1 MAKGPRQK
9 LKLILLAQILLEQ
22 TDEDHPLS
30 TGELIAHLER
40 QGVCAERKSIYSDLE
55 YLSLSGMDVQLRR
68 DGEHRGW
75 FVGERQFQL
84 PELKLLVDAVQ
95 SSRFLTQRKSSELIR
110 KLERLASVH
119 QARELQRQVYVS
131 GRVKTMNESI
141 YYHVDR
147 IHAAIHS
154 RRSITFRY
162 FDYDFRRRKVYRHDG
177 KLYQV
182 RPYGLIW
189 NSENYYL
196 VALDQQSGQIR
207 HYRVDK
213 MSSITL
219 ADPSP
224 GGDDPAFDLAAYGQK
239 HFGMYHGPEVAVTLR
254 AENRMSGVIFD
265 RFGQDV
271 MPVPDGPDHFT
282 VRISLVLSPQ
292 FFGWLFGLE
301 EGVQL
306 IAPEQAVQAYRE
318 RLAAAAAQYQS

>member
-9 LKLILLAQILLEQ
+9 IKLILLAQLLLEQ
-22 TDEDHPLS
+22 TDEEHPLS
-30 TGELIAHLER
+30 TEGLIAQLER
-40 QGVCAERKSIYSDLE
+40 RGVTAERKSIYSDLE
-55 YLSLSGMDVQLRR
+55 QLSLAGMDVQVRR
-68 DGEHRGW
+68 YGEHRGW

-84 PELKLLVDAVQ
+84 AELKLLVDAVQ
-95 SSRFLTQRKSSELIR
+95 SSRFLTQRKSGELIR

-119 QARELQRQVYVS
+119 QAQELQRQVYVS

-162 FDYDFRRRKVYRHDG
+162 FDYDFQRRKVFRHNG
-177 KLYQV
+177 KTYLV

-196 VALDQQSGQIR
+196 VALEEESGQIR

-213 MSSITL
+213 MSSIAVTDQTFDL
-219 ADPSP
+219 
-224 GGDDPAFDLAAYGQK
+224 GGTSFDLASYGQK
-239 HFGMYHGPEVAVTLR
+239 HFGMYHGPEVTVTLR
-254 AENRMSGVIFD
+254 AENRMSSVIFD
-265 RFGQDV
+265 RFGQEV
-271 MPVPDGPDHFT
+271 MPIPDGPDHFT
-282 VRISLVLSPQ
+282 VQIPLVLSPQ

-306 IAPEQAVQAYRE
+306 IAPEQAVQAYRQ
-318 RLAAAAAQYQS
+318 RLAAASNQYL